1 MTADI
6 LQLPLPQQPKKPTSY
21 NLTDALAKKLPVP
34 PKDNKVFFDS
44 TVAGFG
50 CRVTKNDARAY
61 VLAYRTRAGRKRLH
75 TIGDIGNWRCT
86 AARIEAKRLKQIVD
100 QGGDPLGDI
109 EALRE
114 APTVGEL
121 CDRFLAEHVTRKR
134 PSTARAYAQIV
145 DLHLR
150 PALGSLKVEALTFA
164 DCDGLHRRMTR
175 DRGAHIANR
184 AIAVLSKMLNLAIRW
199 GMRSDNPTRGI
210 ERNPEGKR
218 KRYLTGDELARLI
231 TALDAHTD
239 RQTADIVRLLT
250 LTGARRGEVLAAR
263 WADIDLK
270 AGVWTKPGS
279 TTKQKTDHVTPLSPA
294 AIEMLSAIRAAQAG
308 PHRAV
313 GEFVFPSH
321 AGGGHVTD
329 IKKGWRSICKA
340 AGIEGLRVHDLRHSF
355 ASMLVS
361 DGASLPL
368 IGALLGHSNPTTTAR
383 YSHLYDDPLRAA
395 VGRVGAA
402 IAAARKP
409 EPPPKPV
416 RIKRHGA

>member
-6 LQLPLPQQPKKPTSY
+6 LQLPQQPKKPTTY
-21 NLTDALAKKLPVP
+21 DLTDGLAKKLPVP
-34 PKDNKVFFDS
+34 PKDNKVYFDS

-50 CRVTKNDARAY
+50 CRVTKNDARSY
-61 VLAYRTRAGRKRLH
+61 VLAYRTRAGRKRLY

-184 AIAVLSKMLNLAIRW
+184 SIAVLSKMLNLAIRW

-218 KRYLTGDELARLI
+218 KRYLSGDELARLI
-231 TALDAHTD
+231 TALDAHAD
-239 RQTADIVRLLT
+239 RQTADIIRLLL
-250 LTGARRGEVLAAR
+250 LTGARRGEALGAR

-270 AGVWTKPGS
+270 VGVWTKPGS
-279 TTKQKTDHVTPLSPA
+279 TTKQRTDHVAPLSPQA
-294 AIEMLSAIRAAQAG
+294 VELLARIRAMQAG
-308 PHRAV
+308 PHRPL
-313 GEFVFPSH
+313 GEHVFPGP
-321 AGGGHVTD
+321 GGTGHQAD
-329 IKKGWRSICKA
+329 LKKGWASICKA
-340 AGIEGLRVHDLRHSF
+340 AGITGLRVHDLRHSF
-355 ASMLVS
+355 ASFLVS
-361 DGASLPL
+361 DGASLAL
-368 IGALLGHSNPTTTAR
+368 IGALLGHSNPSTTAR
-383 YSHLYDDPLRAA
+383 YAHLLDTVERTA
-395 VGRVGAA
+395 VGRVGA
-402 IAAARKP
+402 IVTAAGKP

-416 RIKRHGA
+416 PLKGRVR